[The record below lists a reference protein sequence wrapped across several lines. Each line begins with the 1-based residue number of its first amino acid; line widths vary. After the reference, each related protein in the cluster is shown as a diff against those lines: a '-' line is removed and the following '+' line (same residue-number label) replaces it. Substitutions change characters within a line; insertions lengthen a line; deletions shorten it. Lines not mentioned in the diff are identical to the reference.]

1 MDGKPYTSDTNTF
14 IKAGFWSSQKFKR
27 VILQNQEYLLKQ
39 QIEFFAEIRHAYHEY
54 NMVEEAIYEVSQKDQ
69 LEVLIQKENI
79 YIVSHLSYL
88 NIPRDVL

>member
-39 QIEFFAEIRHAYHEY
+39 QIEELHV
-54 NMVEEAIYEVSQKDQ
+54 N
-69 LEVLIQKENI
+69 IQYSIN
-79 YIVSHLSYL
+79 
-88 NIPRDVL
+88 P